1 MRQSLSAATDDK
13 TRKLLDGFVGSFAPK
28 ITQYYTKFEQQL
40 GGIDDDVK
48 HRALDESVIDYQLM
62 VMREMKRGSLLR
74 MILLKMVSDW
84 RIQQLRAYLKSQAL
98 YRPTALSNNLL
109 YMDFDVSA
117 DVNISKT
124 IIDSIAANITAAE
137 DQELIQL
144 ARDEKE
150 LIDKFYVYINT
161 NVKLLSDRV
170 VEPLADFMAKMFT
183 TDYVQKILMTGEMTT
198 ENIQFGRNFW
208 IRTKDLIMNRIGLLK
223 KCQSVAADEKSRKML
238 DELIR
243 TLTPRM
249 TQIYA
254 TFEQQLGGVG
264 DDLKH
269 RGMDETTADYHLLT
283 YREIKRGSFA
293 RMMLLYMLP
302 VWRNLKLQEYI
313 KSQPKYRPSVL
324 SNQMMFMDLDMKSLM
339 NKCKNIIDIN
349 TEKISAADEQELI
362 QLANETMILDAK
374 FYSTIPLTI
383 GQPISTVS
391 NDRSISISTNYSG
404 KQLSDRVV
412 ETLADSMAKRFTTDY
427 VQKTLMMGEMSDENI
442 KIGQGFWKSRKVMDR
457 LRIELIRKCQSV
469 ATDDNTRK
477 LLDGL
482 AGSLV
487 PKMRRFYS
495 KFEQQLGGVGDDVK
509 HRAMDD
515 TLIDYQHMVL
525 REMKRG
531 SIVRMMLLKMLPSW
545 RTLQLR
551 AYLKSQPLYRP
562 TPLSDNLLF
571 MDFDLSTN
579 VNIYKTIIE
588 SNAANITA
596 AEERELIQ
604 LVNEENELNEKVYL
618 SINA

>member
-1 MRQSLSAATDDK
+1 
-13 TRKLLDGFVGSFAPK
+13 
-28 ITQYYTKFEQQL
+28 
-40 GGIDDDVK
+40 
-48 HRALDESVIDYQLM
+48 
-62 VMREMKRGSLLR
+62 MREMKRGSLLR

-84 RIQQLRAYLKSQAL
+84 RIQQLRAYLKSQSL
-98 YRPTALSNNLL
+98 YRPTPLSNNLL

-161 NVKLLSDRV
+161 NVKLFSDRV

-183 TDYVQKILMTGEMTT
+183 TDYVQKTLMTGELTT
-198 ENIQFGRNFW
+198 ENIQFGRSFW

-223 KCQSVAADEKSRKML
+223 KCHSMAADDKSRKTL

-313 KSQPKYRPSVL
+313 KSQPKYKPSVL
-324 SNQMMFMDLDMKSLM
+324 SNQMLFMDLDMKSLM

-349 TEKISAADEQELI
+349 TERISPADEQELI

-374 FYSTIPLTI
+374 FYLTM
-383 GQPISTVS
+383 
-391 NDRSISISTNYSG
+391 SISISTNPSD

-412 ETLADSMAKRFTTDY
+412 ETLANSMAKRFTTDY
-427 VQKTLMMGEMSDENI
+427 VQKTLMMGEMTNENI

-457 LRIELIRKCQSV
+457 IRIELIRKCQSV

-477 LLDGL
+477 LLEGL

-487 PKMRRFYS
+487 PKMRQFYP
-495 KFEQQLGGVGDDVK
+495 KFEQQLGGVGDDVR

-531 SIVRMMLLKMLPSW
+531 SIVRMMVLKMLPSW

-571 MDFDLSTN
+571 MDLDLSSY

-588 SNAANITA
+588 SNAVNITA

-604 LVNEENELNEKVYL
+604 LAKEENELNEKVYL
-618 SINA
+618 NIRIESPVLFSPPALTICTYAMYLHNILIRPDVREQYINPKTQKFNWSQFKTQSVGKRLAALKPLDSLIW